1 MSCESKL
8 NLDLVKN
15 LNQLT
20 KLFDKIIVKHPT
32 SSLVCLL
39 FSSCFQVAMLGNT
52 ELVRALL
59 AAGADPNARDHIL
72 NLTVTHDA
80 AREGFAE
87 TVRELVNHGA
97 DVNLADE
104 IGNLPLHLA
113 AREGHL
119 EVVRVLL
126 DLTEDPRRTNQRGHT
141 ALWLARDFNRAE
153 TADFIEQYL
162 DPE

>member
-1 MSCESKL
+1 MACRSDLLCNASACGKL
-8 NLDLVKN
+8 EEVLDLLKAGADVN
-15 LNQLT
+15 GLNEFRRTPL
-20 KLFDKIIVKHPT
+20 
-32 SSLVCLL
+32 
-39 FSSCFQVAMLGNT
+39 QVAMLGNT

-113 AREGHL
+113 AREG
-119 EVVRVLL
+119 VRVTFGDQTLL
-126 DLTEDPRRTNQRGHT
+126 IRG
-141 ALWLARDFNRAE
+141 D
-153 TADFIEQYL
+153 
-162 DPE
+162 

>member
-1 MSCESKL
+1 MSFPLIYLLCNASACGKL
-8 NLDLVKN
+8 EEVLDLLKAGADVN
-15 LNQLT
+15 GLNEFRRTPL
-20 KLFDKIIVKHPT
+20 
-32 SSLVCLL
+32 
-39 FSSCFQVAMLGNT
+39 QVAMLGNT

-113 AREGHL
+113 AREGF
-119 EVVRVLL
+119 
-126 DLTEDPRRTNQRGHT
+126 NK
-141 ALWLARDFNRAE
+141 AL
-153 TADFIEQYL
+153 
-162 DPE
+162 

>member
-1 MSCESKL
+1 MACRSDLLCNASACGKL
-8 NLDLVKN
+8 EEVLDLLKAGADVN
-15 LNQLT
+15 GLNEFRRTPL
-20 KLFDKIIVKHPT
+20 
-32 SSLVCLL
+32 
-39 FSSCFQVAMLGNT
+39 QVAMLGNT

-97 DVNLADE
+97 DVNLADA

-119 EVVRVLL
+119 EVVRTLQAIRPGMVSK
-126 DLTEDPRRTNQRGHT
+126 TCRPRFH
-141 ALWLARDFNRAE
+141 FE
-153 TADFIEQYL
+153 
-162 DPE
+162 